1 MRFPCEFVSSTFLPG
16 LRIRIAHRLRDKGLS
31 QNSIAQF
38 LGVKQPVVVSYLQ
51 KKITDSGD
59 KKLNHHLDDLALN
72 ISNMILA
79 QEGLDNIMRSIC
91 TKCKALRVKGPLC
104 SIHKNILPE
113 LQKYKD
119 CDICQ
124 GYDGLPSLEERTEI
138 LLLLKETLSEL
149 ERSNVFHSWVP
160 EIGSQLAACDD
171 NAKDLDDVASFPGRI
186 IRVKDEITSVSL
198 PEFGSSKTMSSLL
211 LWLRTIQPNTQWI
224 LSIKNKPELIKKL
237 NQLEIKYATTEE
249 LDVKWEENL
258 EQLRSNKDVN
268 KLNLILDSGSA
279 GYESIAYVF
288 AKNKN
293 ELLALLQKIK
303 AT

>member
-31 QNSIAQF
+31 QNSIAQI
-38 LGVKQPVVVSYLQ
+38 LGVKQPVVVSYLK

-79 QEGLDNIMRSIC
+79 QEGLENIMKSIC

-104 SIHKNILPE
+104 SMHKNILPE
-113 LQKYKD
+113 LKQYKD

-124 GYDGLPSLEERTEI
+124 GFEGLPSLEERTEI

-160 EIGSQLAACDD
+160 EIGSQLAACDEK
-171 NAKDLDDVASFPGRI
+171 AKDLDDVASFPGRI

-211 LWLRTIQPNTQWI
+211 LWLRKIQPNIHWI

-237 NQLEIKYATTEE
+237 VQLDIEYVSTEE

-258 EQLRSNKDVN
+258 K
-268 KLNLILDSGSA
+268 KLKTTKNITEINFILDSGSA
-279 GYESIAYVF
+279 GYESIAYIF
-288 AKNKN
+288 TKNKN
-293 ELLALLQKIK
+293 ELLDLLFKINAL
-303 AT
+303 